1 MQVLQYPVPPT
12 SAPAS
17 QPSPPLTSPP
27 DAPAGGGTSPTDEAN
42 GTAGNTSEGGGSAG
56 QLIAAVDNALPPAL
70 LEHMQHGFAPE
81 APFWREHNYGRVG
94 YFSYMWSLQV
104 G

>member
-1 MQVLQYPVPPT
+1 M
-12 SAPAS
+12 
-17 QPSPPLTSPP
+17 
-27 DAPAGGGTSPTDEAN
+27 SPTHEAN

-56 QLIAAVDNALPPAL
+56 HLIAAVDNALPPAL
-70 LEHMQHGFAPE
+70 LQHMQRGFAPE

-94 YFSYMWSLQV
+94 YFSYMWNLQV